1 MFGLYFF
8 MACFFL
14 ALVLLLALPFMKL
27 AAAKRFV
34 RLSLLALVPIL
45 VGSLLRFVSLGEKGF
60 LDISEWLV
68 LSSLLLIL
76 AEGIGLLGSLVLK
89 RIKGHARSLP
99 IFRR

>member
-1 MFGLYFF
+1 
-8 MACFFL
+8 
-14 ALVLLLALPFMKL
+14 LPFMKL

-45 VGSLLRFVSLGEKGF
+45 VGSLLRFVSLGDKGF

-89 RIKGHARSLP
+89 RINRHARSLP